1 MINPDRWRQVQ
12 DIYVDAMQMEPLKR
26 TPFLEKVCGADVYMR
41 REVESLLE
49 CENKVGKFLEQTAI
63 EVLVRMYGPEVSEEQ
78 PDTAGDLIGCVI
90 DDRYIVR
97 EYIGSGGMGD
107 VYRADHRLLG
117 MPVAIKRL
125 SRDLRDR
132 KEFRQRFIEEARRT
146 VLLDHEN
153 VSRVKDVVEESDEV
167 FVVMEFIDGQTLRT
181 RLGQPF
187 ELDEFLDIAVQ
198 CASALAAA
206 HRERIVHLD
215 IKPDN
220 IMLTASQKV
229 KVCDFGVAHQL
240 PLAESPI
247 VEAPRWIF
255 AGTPAYMAPE
265 VIESNHFDAR
275 ADIFS
280 IGVVFYEMLAGEHPF
295 RSDNVR
301 ATTKRIVNEPA
312 PSLRLLNRKLPAR
325 LIHLID
331 RMLAKDPDQRMDSDE
346 LVRDLQSIA

>member
-12 DIYVDAMQMEPLKR
+12 DIYVDAMQMGPLKR

-146 VLLDHEN
+146 VLLDH
-153 VSRVKDVVEESDEV
+153 SSTGKRCA
-167 FVVMEFIDGQTLRT
+167 L
-181 RLGQPF
+181 
-187 ELDEFLDIAVQ
+187 
-198 CASALAAA
+198 ASASHSSSMSFWISPCSAPPLWPPP
-206 HRERIVHLD
+206 IG
-215 IKPDN
+215 N
-220 IMLTASQKV
+220 AS
-229 KVCDFGVAHQL
+229 CTWIS
-240 PLAESPI
+240 SP
-247 VEAPRWIF
+247 
-255 AGTPAYMAPE
+255 
-265 VIESNHFDAR
+265 
-275 ADIFS
+275 
-280 IGVVFYEMLAGEHPF
+280 
-295 RSDNVR
+295 
-301 ATTKRIVNEPA
+301 TT
-312 PSLRLLNRKLPAR
+312 SC
-325 LIHLID
+325 
-331 RMLAKDPDQRMDSDE
+331 
-346 LVRDLQSIA
+346 